1 MIRKSIKSVV
11 LAVLFG
17 ILMPQLSHGEK
28 LYNAQTFTL
37 TNGLVVYLIENH
49 RTPVVSHMVV
59 YRVGSA
65 DDPKGKSGLAHF
77 LEHMMFKGPKGSA
90 PERVMEDVNKI
101 GGEVNA
107 TTSFDVTSY
116 YEIIPRDNLEHFMKL
131 EASRMQ
137 DLPVRLEDV
146 TPEIQVVLE
155 EENMRVGNNPMM
167 QFYRDLYSAYFRHHP
182 YGTMPIGWRHEIKT
196 YTPKDVK
203 AFHRRYYAPDN
214 AFIIL
219 SGDLTLSK
227 AKELCEKYYGGIAPA
242 KQARRQRV
250 KEPAL
255 ESMVEITKTSAR
267 VAQSSVVLMMPAPTY
282 DPENPIPAGALD
294 LGIYGLSNSATG
306 LLYRR
311 LVEELKIATSFSLDY
326 DPYQLD
332 NTTITIVAR
341 SSLGISPEALKQAIQ
356 EEIKNFIEK
365 GFTAEQL

>member
-1 MIRKSIKSVV
+1 MMMKKSIRSIV
-11 LAVLFG
+11 LTLLLG
-17 ILMPQLSHGEK
+17 SLLPQFSYGEK

-37 TNGLVVYLIENH
+37 TNGLAVYLIENH

-90 PERVMEDVNKI
+90 PERLMEDVNKI

-107 TTSFDVTSY
+107 STSFDVTSY
-116 YEIIPRDNLEHFMKL
+116 YEIVPREHLEHFMKL

-155 EENMRVGNNPMM
+155 EENMRVGNNPVM
-167 QFYRDLYSAYFRHHP
+167 QFYRDLYGAYFRHHP

-196 YTPKDVK
+196 YTPQDVK
-203 AFHRRYYAPDN
+203 AFHRRFYAPDN

-219 SGDLTLSK
+219 SGDLTLKK

-242 KQARRQRV
+242 KQPRRQRV
-250 KEPAL
+250 VEPAL
-255 ESMVEITKTSAR
+255 ESMVQVTKTSNR
-267 VAQSSVVLMMPAPTY
+267 VAQPSVVLMMAAPTY
-282 DPENPIPAGALD
+282 DPENPIPADSLD
-294 LGIYGLSNSATG
+294 LGIYGLSN
-306 LLYRR
+306 
-311 LVEELKIATSFSLDY
+311 
-326 DPYQLD
+326 
-332 NTTITIVAR
+332 
-341 SSLGISPEALKQAIQ
+341 
-356 EEIKNFIEK
+356 
-365 GFTAEQL
+365 